1 MDSTLQ
7 HMATDTQPPSRA
19 SPGRRQVWVGQ
30 ARAFAERYA
39 CELFRNKVVLFWSVA
54 FPVAF
59 YLLTITVFIDTSTV
73 PDTVVPYQKAGV
85 AVSYGMFGAIV
96 ASLNSFGQQ
105 LAADF
110 EADRYMQYRSLPL
123 APSADLAGRAL
134 AGLALSVVAFV
145 AVLAVAVPTGAAFSL
160 RSAATVPVVVLAV
173 VTFAVVWMMLAGVV
187 APRVRDARYASV
199 VTISIA
205 LGAYFLTGYNG
216 TDPGAFA
223 GPDWLLNWLPFTLAT
238 RLVSQN
244 IVVFPDTGV
253 LGSGSLLSVPS
264 LSFGVGLLAATT
276 LAAVAVGLLVMRHA
290 VYGEVRP

>member
-1 MDSTLQ
+1 
-7 HMATDTQPPSRA
+7 MATDTQTPSRA
-19 SPGRRQVWVGQ
+19 SADRRQVWAGQ

-39 CELFRNKVVLFWSVA
+39 RELFRNKVVLFWSVA

-59 YLLTITVFIDTSTV
+59 YLLTITVFIDTGAV

-123 APSADLAGRAL
+123 APSADLAGRAV

-145 AVLAVAVPTGAAFSL
+145 AVLVVAVPTGAAFSL
-160 RSAATVPVVVLAV
+160 RSAASVPVVVLAV
-173 VTFAVVWMMLAGVV
+173 LTFAVLWMMLAVVV
-187 APRVRDARYASV
+187 ATLVRDARYASV

-238 RLVSQN
+238 RLVSHN

-264 LSFGVGLLAATT
+264 LSFGVGLLAATA

>member
-1 MDSTLQ
+1 MGTNTETPST
-7 HMATDTQPPSRA
+7 AGEG
-19 SPGRRQVWVGQ
+19 GRRVWAGQ
-30 ARAFAERYA
+30 ARSFAERYA
-39 CELFRNKVVLFWSVA
+39 RELFRNKVVLFWSVA

-59 YLLTITVFIDTSTV
+59 YLLTITVFIDTSTI
-73 PDTVVPYQKAGV
+73 PDAVVPYQKAGV
-85 AVSYGMFGAIV
+85 AVSYGMFGAVV

-110 EADRYMQYRSLPL
+110 EADRYVQYRSLPL

-134 AGLALSVVAFV
+134 AGLALAVVAFA
-145 AVLAVAVPTGAAFSL
+145 AVIVVAVPTGAEFAL
-160 RSAATVPVVVLAV
+160 RSMASVPVVALAV
-173 VTFAVVWMMLAGVV
+173 VTFAVLWMMLAVVV
-187 APRVRDARYASV
+187 AALVRDARYASV

-223 GPDWLLNWLPFTLAT
+223 GPEWVLNVMPFTLAT
-238 RLVSQN
+238 RLVSHHV
-244 IVVFPDTGV
+244 VVFPDSGLV
-253 LGSGSLLSVPS
+253 GGSLLSVPG
-264 LSFGVGLLAATT
+264 LTFGVGLLAATT

>member
-1 MDSTLQ
+1 ME
-7 HMATDTQPPSRA
+7 TDTQTPSRA
-19 SPGRRQVWVGQ
+19 GASRRQVWVGQ

-39 CELFRNKVVLFWSVA
+39 RELFRNKVVLFWSVA

-73 PDTVVPYQKAGV
+73 PETVVPYQKAGV

-160 RSAATVPVVVLAV
+160 RSAASVPVVALAV
-173 VTFAVVWMMLAGVV
+173 VTFAVLWMMLAVVV
-187 APRVRDARYASV
+187 ATLVRDARYASV

-238 RLVSQN
+238 RLVSHH
-244 IVVFPDTGV
+244 IVVFPDAGV
-253 LGSGSLLSVPS
+253 RGSGSLLSVPS
-264 LSFGVGLLAATT
+264 LSFGVGLLVATT
-276 LAAVAVGLLVMRHA
+276 VAAVAVGLLVMRHA

>member
-1 MDSTLQ
+1 
-7 HMATDTQPPSRA
+7 MAMDTQTPSTVSER
-19 SPGRRQVWVGQ
+19 GRRVWAGQ
-30 ARAFAERYA
+30 ARSFAERYA
-39 CELFRNKVVLFWSVA
+39 RELFRNKVVLFWSVA

-59 YLLTITVFIDTSTV
+59 YLLTITVFIDTSAV
-73 PDTVVPYQKAGV
+73 PDTIIPYQKAGV

-160 RSAATVPVVVLAV
+160 RSVASVPVVVLAV
-173 VTFAVVWMMLAGVV
+173 VTFAVLWMMLAVVV
-187 APRVRDARYASV
+187 ATLVRDPRYASV

-223 GPDWLLNWLPFTLAT
+223 GPDWVLNVLPFTLAT
-238 RLVSQN
+238 RLVSHN
-244 IVVFPDTGV
+244 VVVFPGTSSF
-253 LGSGSLLSVPS
+253 GSGSLLSVPG
-264 LSFGVGLLAATT
+264 LPFGVGLLTVAT
-276 LAAVAVGLLVMRHA
+276 LAAVTVGLLVMRYA

>member
-39 CELFRNKVVLFWSVA
+39 RELFRNKVVLFWSVA

-173 VTFAVVWMMLAGVV
+173 VTFAVVWMMLAVVV
-187 APRVRDARYASV
+187 ATLVRDARYASV

-264 LSFGVGLLAATT
+264 LSFGVGLLVATT
-276 LAAVAVGLLVMRHA
+276 VAAVAVGLLVMRHA
-290 VYGEVRP
+290 VYAEVRP

>member
-1 MDSTLQ
+1 
-7 HMATDTQPPSRA
+7 MATDTQPPSRA

-39 CELFRNKVVLFWSVA
+39 RELFRNKVVLFWSVA

-173 VTFAVVWMMLAGVV
+173 VTFAVVWMMLAVVV
-187 APRVRDARYASV
+187 ATLVRDARYASV

-264 LSFGVGLLAATT
+264 LSFGVGLLVATT
-276 LAAVAVGLLVMRHA
+276 VAAVAVGLLVMRHA
-290 VYGEVRP
+290 VYAEVRP

>member
-1 MDSTLQ
+1 MGTQTPSTV
-7 HMATDTQPPSRA
+7 SER
-19 SPGRRQVWVGQ
+19 GRRVWAGQ
-30 ARAFAERYA
+30 ARSFAERYA
-39 CELFRNKVVLFWSVA
+39 RELFRNKVILFWSVA

-59 YLLTITVFIDTSTV
+59 YLLTITVFIDTSAV
-73 PDTVVPYQKAGV
+73 PDTIIPYQKAGV

-160 RSAATVPVVVLAV
+160 RSVASVPVVVLAV
-173 VTFAVVWMMLAGVV
+173 VAFAVLWMMLAVVV
-187 APRVRDARYASV
+187 ATLVRDPRYASV

-223 GPDWLLNWLPFTLAT
+223 GPDWVLNVLPFTLAT
-238 RLVSQN
+238 RLVSHN
-244 IVVFPDTGV
+244 VVVFPGRGSF
-253 LGSGSLLSVPS
+253 GSGSLLSVPD
-264 LSFGVGLLAATT
+264 LPFGVGLLTVAT
-276 LAAVAVGLLVMRHA
+276 LAAVTVGLLVMRHA